1 MYPYPPK
8 INGMFPIF
16 YYIAPFIVL
25 LIIGLLIFSRKRG
38 RHFIFG
44 VLFFFVNIALVI
56 QIIPVGGAALAER
69 YTYVPYIGLFFILGV
84 LFNKASSSLN
94 NTVRKLKPLFYIIF
108 AGFVLFFSVLTWQRI
123 GKWKNGETL
132 MLDVL
137 KVYPTSTFAL
147 NNLGYY
153 YYHWFKNY
161 DKALDEYNASMKIDT
176 TNYETWSNRGVVY
189 NNIGKYEL
197 AIHDFT
203 KSLKYKPD
211 NIDGFIGRANSLS
224 AVNKFADALP
234 DYNKY
239 LQLKPDDAKAY
250 LWRGTALYN
259 TGKVDEAM
267 IDFDKCQQMTPND
280 YEIYFWKG
288 LVYYKK
294 DDFKTALD
302 YFDKSI
308 SLKPA
313 KGEVYSWRGL
323 TRYKLKMIDDAI
335 ADYCQAISMDPK
347 DAAAFVNR
355 AIAYNDKGNYKQAWD
370 DINTAGKMGF
380 PLDKDFFMKLQAKV
394 VK

>member
-1 MYPYPPK
+1 
-8 INGMFPIF
+8 
-16 YYIAPFIVL
+16 
-25 LIIGLLIFSRKRG
+25 
-38 RHFIFG
+38 
-44 VLFFFVNIALVI
+44 
-56 QIIPVGGAALAER
+56 
-69 YTYVPYIGLFFILGV
+69 
-84 LFNKASSSLN
+84 
-94 NTVRKLKPLFYIIF
+94 
-108 AGFVLFFSVLTWQRI
+108 
-123 GKWKNGETL
+123 
-132 MLDVL
+132 
-137 KVYPTSTFAL
+137 
-147 NNLGYY
+147 
-153 YYHWFKNY
+153 
-161 DKALDEYNASMKIDT
+161 
-176 TNYETWSNRGVVY
+176 
-189 NNIGKYEL
+189 
-197 AIHDFT
+197 
-203 KSLKYKPD
+203 
-211 NIDGFIGRANSLS
+211 
-224 AVNKFADALP
+224 
-234 DYNKY
+234 
-239 LQLKPDDAKAY
+239 
-250 LWRGTALYN
+250 
-259 TGKVDEAM
+259 
-267 IDFDKCQQMTPND
+267 MTPND